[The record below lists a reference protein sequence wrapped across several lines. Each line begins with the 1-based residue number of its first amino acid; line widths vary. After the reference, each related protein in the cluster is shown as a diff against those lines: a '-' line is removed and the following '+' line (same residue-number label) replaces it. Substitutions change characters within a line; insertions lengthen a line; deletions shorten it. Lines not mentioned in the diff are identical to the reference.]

1 MGLEAATYVSDLSAS
16 NPVAGDLQS
25 QGDDHLRLIK
35 AVLQT
40 TFPNASRAFRMQSVV
55 AVTAGDLTVVA
66 PTDDTKVFPISASGA
81 ARTVTL
87 PSASLFSGYT
97 NVVIKTDSSANS
109 VTIAAAALIN
119 GAESIKLYNQ
129 YDAAIL
135 WYSSADSTWYALIV
149 SRHWITPASAS
160 GNVTLDNTYQDKL
173 LNVSASGASR
183 TITLPSTLPAGFKC
197 KVKKTDATANTV
209 TLDATAGGNINGATT
224 VVLRFQYEELEITF
238 DGTTWHAP
246 VYDPFP
252 PGATM
257 LWWTDTAPT
266 GWVFLEGQAISRTT
280 YPRLFALF
288 STTYGVG
295 DGSTTFNL
303 PDPRGRFPRV
313 WDHAKGIDPDAGT
326 RTAPAGSSITAGDHV
341 GTLQDDA
348 FETHTH
354 LYDKP
359 TANTINAGQGAGLA
373 GNGATSTASGAPSAG
388 SGTETRP
395 NNFNIGMIIKL
406 G

>member
-1 MGLEAATYVSDLSAS
+1 MGLEAATYISDLSAS
-16 NPVAGDLQS
+16 NPVASDLQS

-55 AVTAGDLTVVA
+55 AVTAGDITVVA
-66 PTDDTKVFPISASGA
+66 PTDDTKVFPVNATAA
-81 ARTVTL
+81 ARTVTM
-87 PSASLFSGYT
+87 PSSSLFSGYS
-97 NVVIKTDSSANS
+97 NVVVKTDSSANA
-109 VTIAAAALIN
+109 VTVAAAALIN
-119 GAESIKLYNQ
+119 GAASIKLYNQ

-135 WYSSADSTWYALIV
+135 WYSSADTTWYAFIV
-149 SRHWITPASAS
+149 TRSWIPPASAS

-173 LNVSASGASR
+173 LTVSASGASR

-197 KVKKTDATANTV
+197 KVKKTDSTANTV
-209 TLDATAGGNINGATT
+209 TLDATSGGSINGANT
-224 VVLRFQYEELEITF
+224 VVLRFQYEEVEIVF

-252 PGATM
+252 PGSSM

-288 STTYGVG
+288 STTFGVG

-303 PDPRGRFPRV
+303 PDVRGRFPRF
-313 WDHAKGIDPDAGT
+313 WDHGKGLDPDAAT
-326 RTAPAGSSITAGDHV
+326 RTAPAGSSVTAGDHV
-341 GTLQDDA
+341 ATLQDDQ
-348 FETHTH
+348 FEAHTH
-354 LYDKP
+354 SYDRSAP
-359 TANTINAGQGAGLA
+359 NAINAGQGSGFA
-373 GNGATSTASGAPSAG
+373 GNGAASTASGSAG

-395 NNFNIGMIIKL
+395 TNMNVGVIIKL

>member
-1 MGLEAATYVSDLSAS
+1 MGLEAATYISDLSAS

-35 AVLQT
+35 SVLQT

-55 AVTAGDLTVVA
+55 AVTAGDITVVA
-66 PTDDTKVFPISASGA
+66 PTDDTKVFPVNATAA
-81 ARTVTL
+81 ARTVTM
-87 PSASLFSGYT
+87 PSASLFSGYS
-97 NVVIKTDSSANS
+97 NVIVKTDSSANA
-109 VTIAAAALIN
+109 VTVAAAALIN
-119 GAESIKLYNQ
+119 GAASIKLYNQ

-135 WYSSADSTWYALIV
+135 WYSSADSTWYAFIV
-149 SRHWITPASAS
+149 SRSWIPPASAS

-183 TITLPSTLPAGFKC
+183 TITLPNTLPAGFKC
-197 KVKKTDATANTV
+197 KVKKTDSTANTV
-209 TLDATAGGNINGATT
+209 TLDATSGGNINGATT
-224 VVLRFQYEELEITF
+224 VVLRFQYEELEIIF
-238 DGTTWHAP
+238 DGSTWHAP

-280 YPRLFALF
+280 YPRLFAQF
-288 STTYGVG
+288 STTFGVG

-303 PDPRGRFPRV
+303 PDVRGRFPRF
-313 WDHAKGIDPDAGT
+313 WDHGKGLDPDAAT
-326 RTAPAGSSITAGDHV
+326 RTAPVGSSITAGDHV
-341 GTLQDDA
+341 ATLQDDQ
-348 FETHTH
+348 FEAHTH
-354 LYDKP
+354 SYDKS
-359 TANTINAGQGAGLA
+359 TANTINAGQGGGLA
-373 GNGATSTASGAPSAG
+373 GNGATSTPSGSAG

-395 NNFNIGMIIKL
+395 TNMNVGAIIKL